1 MHDDETIAMHAP
13 FWAFSGAH
21 RPVKDSTVDG
31 SSGHKTNNAGSGMN
45 NSCSGETGAAGGGES
60 AVAAA
65 TAPGK
70 SSSINNSGSRDVV
83 VDGHEGNIA
92 DNVDGFLDEFM
103 ALAGGIDDDSDYGV
117 MLDEGEG
124 GGGPAISE
132 EDLVFLADMDMADFL
147 PPAATAEE
155 GGALLSPSSVH
166 EMETLPSQG
175 GGVASGP
182 VMTAAAEAALS
193 QAAAAAAAGGGV
205 IGSPAATTA
214 AAPGVETD
222 AGGAARRTENANNQH
237 AAAAVAAT
245 AVTGCGGG
253 GGGSDAAAAISVKEQ
268 VRRQKV
274 AQYLA
279 KKQRRCWSKPAASSY
294 QSRQRVANSR
304 PRHKGRF
311 LPLESEFVPIAEL
324 QRRQR
329 ALMVQTREKAAASA
343 ATTGST
349 AAASA
354 APASATP
361 GTAAVGA
368 PYEAGVSP
376 SEFSHRYTI

>member
-1 MHDDETIAMHAP
+1 MHDDETIAIHAP

-21 RPVKDSTVDG
+21 RPVEESTVDG
-31 SSGHKTNNAGSGMN
+31 SSGLKTCNAGGGIN
-45 NSCSGETGAAGGGES
+45 NSCSSETGAAGSGES
-60 AVAAA
+60 ASAAA
-65 TAPGK
+65 AAPGK
-70 SSSINNSGSRDVV
+70 SSSINNSGGGRDVV
-83 VDGHEGNIA
+83 VDGHEGDIA

-103 ALAGGIDDDSDYGV
+103 ALAGGIADDSDYGM
-117 MLDEGEG
+117 MLDEGGG

-132 EDLVFLADMDMADFL
+132 EDLVFLADMDLADFL
-147 PPAATAEE
+147 PPAARAEE
-155 GGALLSPSSVH
+155 GGALLSPSPVH

-182 VMTAAAEAALS
+182 VMTAAAEATLS
-193 QAAAAAAAGGGV
+193 QAAAAAAGGGV

-253 GGGSDAAAAISVKEQ
+253 GGGSDAAAAISLKEQ

-274 AQYLA
+274 ARYLA

-329 ALMVQTREKAAASA
+329 ALMVQMREKAAAAAA

-349 AAASA
+349 AA
-354 APASATP
+354 P

-368 PYEAGVSP
+368 PYGAGVPP
-376 SEFSHRYTI
+376 SEFSHRYTA